1 MNHTRAE
8 LEPPFRQSLLV
19 VLSAPSETFRL
30 LLDMVSDR
38 ERDLI
43 LLNAGFEDLVVDQRA
58 RLRFEKYGSSL
69 LLDLWVPKT
78 QSPCKSALIE

>member
-43 LLNAGFEDLVVDQRA
+43 LLNAGFEVVDQRA
-58 RLRFEKYGSSL
+58 RFRFEKCGSSL